1 MYKGSVLIVED
12 EIAHG
17 EAIAEGLERA
27 NFECTVANSAEE
39 ALKILNERPFDVIVT
54 DYKLGQSFNGI
65 DILKQAK
72 EKWPETEVVLITA
85 HGSEQLA
92 REALRKEN
100 AYDYLTK
107 PIDLDE
113 LRQIVARAAKQAQTA
128 RENRL
133 LKRQLDEQFGVEN
146 IICVSPAMKRILK
159 IVKQVAPTNI
169 TVLLQGESGT
179 GKDLIAHAI
188 HQNSPRRNKR
198 MVTLDCAG
206 LSEGVLESE
215 LFGHVKGAFTGAISS
230 RKGRFEF
237 ADGSTL
243 FLDEIGEMPLTMQAK
258 LLRALENREI
268 VPVGSNE
275 PISVDVRLISATN
288 RDLAQAVKEN
298 KFREDLYFRIKGVT
312 LKIPPLRERREDI
325 PVLIEHFLKT
335 FNEEHG
341 RDIKGITSDA
351 RNILLNYHWPGN
363 VRELKNC
370 IESMAILADK
380 DMLDVDDVPEEIRA
394 YSSSSDT
401 RTAIVP
407 LTSLAGKSLQELERE
422 HIRNTLELTKGNREK
437 AAHILGIAPR
447 TLYRK
452 LKEYGLSDK

>member
-1 MYKGSVLIVED
+1 MHKGSVLIVED
-12 EIAHG
+12 ETAHG
-17 EAIAEGLERA
+17 EAIAEGLQRA
-27 NFECTVANSAEE
+27 EFECTVVNSGEQAIN
-39 ALKILNERPFDVIVT
+39 LLNERPFDVVVT
-54 DYKLGQSFNGI
+54 DYKLRQSINGM
-65 DILKQAK
+65 DILRQTK
-72 EKWPETEVVLITA
+72 EKWPETEIVLITA

-113 LRQIVARAAKQAQTA
+113 LRQIVARAAKQAQTS

-133 LKRQLDEQFGVEN
+133 LKRQLDEQLGIEN
-146 IICVSPAMKRILK
+146 IICVSPAMKRILR

-169 TVLLQGESGT
+169 TILLQGESGT

-188 HQNSPRRNKR
+188 HQNSPRKNKR

-243 FLDEIGEMPLTMQAK
+243 FLDEIGEMPMTMQAK

-312 LKIPPLRERREDI
+312 LKIPPLRERRDDI
-325 PVLIEHFLKT
+325 PVLIEHFLKN

-341 RDIKGITSDA
+341 KNIKGITPQA
-351 RNILLNYHWPGN
+351 RNILINYHWPGN

-370 IESMAILADK
+370 IESMAILTDK
-380 DMLDVDDVPEEIRA
+380 DILDIEDIPDEIR
-394 YSSSSDT
+394 SQSPET
-401 RTAIVP
+401 PTTAIVP

-422 HIRNTLELTKGNREK
+422 HIRNTLDLTKGNREK

-452 LKEYGLSDK
+452 LKEYGLSEK